1 MGWPKADFS
10 EEIKDIGPVAIFWLV
25 LLFLLNRARRRG
37 SSMQSLITISG
48 KKIAKA
54 TTCPIRNVMTL
65 VGYRLRRLF
74 LDTRFLMQRLAPT
87 ATAQR
92 VAVPVY
98 RRPAVGVARR
108 PSARMVY
115 NHSRRPAGHSGGP
128 WSGSGGGSL

>member
-1 MGWPKADFS
+1 
-10 EEIKDIGPVAIFWLV
+10 
-25 LLFLLNRARRRG
+25 
-37 SSMQSLITISG
+37 MQALITISG

-74 LDTRFLMQRLAPT
+74 LDARFLMQRLAPM
-87 ATAQR
+87 AAAQR

-98 RRPAVGVARR
+98 RRPAVGVTRR

-115 NHSRRPAGHSGGP
+115 NHSRRAAGHSGGP